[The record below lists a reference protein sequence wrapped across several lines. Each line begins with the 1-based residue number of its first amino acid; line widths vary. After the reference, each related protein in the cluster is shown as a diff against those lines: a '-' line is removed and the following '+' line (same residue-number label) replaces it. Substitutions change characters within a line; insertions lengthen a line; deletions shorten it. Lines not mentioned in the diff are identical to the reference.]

1 MTAAYI
7 TDSEMVMLTDGLG
20 SASPSEINRVV
31 SSADAIDRRALLLG
45 KDGGSYG
52 GASCP
57 I

>member
-1 MTAAYI
+1 
-7 TDSEMVMLTDGLG
+7 MLTDGLG

-31 SSADAIDRRALLLG
+31 SSADAMDRRALLLG